1 MGGGGDAFDFVG
13 LGEKGKEGEKTGGG
27 GGSILV
33 ADQEE

>member
-1 MGGGGDAFDFVG
+1 MGGGGDALDFVG

-27 GGSILV
+27 GSILV